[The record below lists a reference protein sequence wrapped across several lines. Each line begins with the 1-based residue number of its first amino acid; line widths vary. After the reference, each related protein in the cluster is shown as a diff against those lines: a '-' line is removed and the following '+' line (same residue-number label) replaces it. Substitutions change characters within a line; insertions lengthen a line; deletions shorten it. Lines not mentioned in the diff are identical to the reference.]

1 MCNCNNNN
9 NSNCGCSKPKCTPAQ
24 CGCSVY
30 ISSDCVS
37 DVKSTF
43 PCLNIES
50 NLTLTE
56 TLEAIDQA
64 ICDKLSEIT
73 NYISLVN
80 VGDGAQVYKGV
91 NGIGQKEIRSIIG
104 SNLITVNQDTTEI
117 QVSVDEEALLESI
130 PTYSAENL
138 GEGASIYS
146 GNEVVDLN
154 TSFKFKT
161 ITSEDNSVTISSSE
175 EEIDLS
181 IAPTPTSIDNGIT
194 TTVTGAGT
202 SGDPYVIETTNLQK
216 TISGS
221 TYTLTDN
228 DDNYTLIVNNGST
241 PITITVPTGLKEAFN
256 VGFIQRGTADVT
268 FVAGGGVTIN
278 TPISGAYKIK
288 GQNYNAHLEQYGVL
302 PELFLIGNLK
312 I

>member
-1 MCNCNNNN
+1 VTTNCA
-9 NSNCGCSKPKCTPAQ
+9 CK
-24 CGCSVY
+24 VF

-64 ICDKLSEIT
+64 VCDKISEVA

-104 SNLITVNQDTTEI
+104 SNLITINQDTEEI
-117 QVSVDEEALLESI
+117 QVSVDEEALLEII
-130 PTYSAENL
+130 PTYSASNL
-138 GEGASIYS
+138 GEGYAVYS

-154 TSFKFKT
+154 TSFNFKT
-161 ITSEDNSVTISSSE
+161 IISSDNSVTISSSE
-175 EEIDLS
+175 EQLDLTVE
-181 IAPTPTSIDNGIT
+181 ATPTSIDNGIT

-221 TYTLTDN
+221 TYTLTDS

>member
-1 MCNCNNNN
+1 MCNCSN
-9 NSNCGCSKPKCTPAQ
+9 NSNCGCNPNPCVTTNCACP
-24 CGCSVY
+24 VY

-37 DVKSTF
+37 DVKADFS
-43 PCLNIES
+43 CLNIES

-64 ICDKLSEIT
+64 VCDKIAEVT

-80 VGDGAQVYKGV
+80 VGEGAQVYKGA

-104 SNLITVNQDTTEI
+104 SSLVTVNQDTTEI
-117 QVSVDEEALLESI
+117 QVSIDEEALLEII
-130 PTYSAENL
+130 PTYSVSSL
-138 GEGASIYS
+138 GEGYS
-146 GNEVVDLN
+146 VYAGDEVVDLN
-154 TSFKFKT
+154 TQFNIRT
-161 ITSEDNSVTISSSE
+161 IISSDNSVTISSSE
-175 EEIDLS
+175 EQLDLTVS
-181 IAPTPTSIDNGIT
+181 PTPTSIDNGIT
-194 TTVTGAGT
+194 TTVTGSGT
-202 SGDPYVIETTNLQK
+202 EIDPYVIEVVNLQK

-228 DDNYTLIVNNGST
+228 DDNYTIIVNNGAT
-241 PITITVPTGLKEAFN
+241 PMDITVPTGLKDAFN
-256 VGFIQRGTADVT
+256 VGFIQRGTADVN
-268 FVAGGGVTIN
+268 FVEGIGVTIN

-302 PELFLIGNLK
+302 PEIFLIGNLK